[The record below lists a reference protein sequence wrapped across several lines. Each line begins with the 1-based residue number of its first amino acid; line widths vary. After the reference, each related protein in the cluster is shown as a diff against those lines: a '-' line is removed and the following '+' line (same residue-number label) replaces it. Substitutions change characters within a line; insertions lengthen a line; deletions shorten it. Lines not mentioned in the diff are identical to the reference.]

1 MYCSIKG
8 PVADNSPHQNLLKDA
23 KINISHFSDSL
34 AADPVL
40 EAAVPP
46 AESRAAC
53 LLVSEVGPD
62 LSHLTE
68 SQADSPLFAGERQ

>member
-53 LLVSEVGPD
+53 LLVSAISAP
-62 LSHLTE
+62 HLLIPAYQII
-68 SQADSPLFAGERQ
+68 SKLFS